1 MYRSTKAALL
11 SLAAVTLAAPA
22 SAHTGH
28 DVAFAVRDGLL
39 HPLHGLD
46 HLLAMLAVGL
56 LAWQMGRH
64 ARWALPVT
72 FVAVM
77 AIGAAA
83 ATSGLAVSGAEVAI
97 LASVVVLGLAIATE
111 ARAPLAPAVAITGA
125 FAFMHGY
132 AHGAEI
138 PAVAG
143 FIGYALGFTAATAA
157 LHATGLGLGW
167 LLARSAIAV
176 RVLGAL
182 IAFAG
187 VGLASA

>member
-11 SLAAVTLAAPA
+11 SLAVVTLATPA
-22 SAHTGH
+22 FAHTGH
-28 DVAFAVRDGLL
+28 DVSFAMRDGLL
-39 HPLHGLD
+39 HPLYGLD
-46 HLLAMLAVGL
+46 HMLAMFAVGL
-56 LAWQMGRH
+56 LAWQMGGH

-77 AIGAAA
+77 AIGATA

-97 LASVVVLGLAIATE
+97 LASVVVLGLAIATR
-111 ARAPLAPAVAITGA
+111 ARAPLTLAAAITGA

-138 PAVAG
+138 PEVAG
-143 FIGYALGFTAATAA
+143 FVGYALGFTAATAV

-167 LLARSAIAV
+167 LLARNSAAV

-187 VGLASA
+187 LGLASV

>member
-22 SAHTGH
+22 LAHTGH
-28 DVAFAVRDGLL
+28 DVSFAVRDGLL

-46 HLLAMLAVGL
+46 HMLAMFAVGL
-56 LAWQMGRH
+56 LAWQMGGQ

-77 AIGAAA
+77 PIGAIAA
-83 ATSGLAVSGAEVAI
+83 ASGLAVSGAEVAI
-97 LASVVVLGLAIATE
+97 LASVVVLGLAIATQ
-111 ARAPLAPAVAITGA
+111 ARAPLALAVAITGA

-138 PAVAG
+138 PEVAG
-143 FIGYALGFTAATAA
+143 FMGYALGFTAATAV

-167 LLARSAIAV
+167 VLARNSVAV

-187 VGLASA
+187 LGLASA

>member
-1 MYRSTKAALL
+1 M
-11 SLAAVTLAAPA
+11 
-22 SAHTGH
+22 
-28 DVAFAVRDGLL
+28 RDGLL
-39 HPLHGLD
+39 HPLYGLD
-46 HLLAMLAVGL
+46 HMLAMLAVGL
-56 LAWQMGRH
+56 LAWQMGGH

-77 AIGAAA
+77 AIGATA

-97 LASVVVLGLAIATE
+97 LASVVVLGLAIATR
-111 ARAPLAPAVAITGA
+111 ARAPLTLAAAITGA

-138 PAVAG
+138 PEVAG
-143 FIGYALGFTAATAA
+143 FVGYALGFTAATAV

-167 LLARSAIAV
+167 LLARNSAAV

-187 VGLASA
+187 LGLASV